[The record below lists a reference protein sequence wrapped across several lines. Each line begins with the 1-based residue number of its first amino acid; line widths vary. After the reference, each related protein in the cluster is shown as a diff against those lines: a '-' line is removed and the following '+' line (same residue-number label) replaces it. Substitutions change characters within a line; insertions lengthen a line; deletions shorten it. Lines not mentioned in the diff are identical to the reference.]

1 MAQSLDKQVA
11 GTSDLNGAATFTFQ
25 SPPTGFWWTG
35 TLNCPAAPTGAI
47 FQAKMGAT
55 QWGEWGGNSV
65 YGPVQAQPNRQ
76 LVVTATGLL
85 PNTGYVLTW
94 LGSEQTSR
102 EAEVVYPS
110 ANSTALTAL
119 TTPAVAQQLY
129 STPSPVTVPF
139 TQSVALTPGIRTLVI
154 QAETVSATYPGFF
167 YLEVVGE
174 VSGFSYYTGTFYL
187 FVPTGNSALAV
198 VPISPAIDNSVSITL
213 LEQGGSVLNFLVTV
227 YGDTSI
233 YDESVF
239 YNGQA
244 VTASVV
250 QPTSGTYKLIDGPAR
265 IISATLDLDNAEGY
279 MLWTDPSGTTHRM
292 MHIVSSTTA
301 NPGLTQA
308 FTPNT
313 LLPIGASIKAV
324 MATATGAHAINASV
338 TYAYP

>member
-35 TLNCPAAPTGAI
+35 TLNCPAAPTGAV

-76 LVVTATGLL
+76 LVVTATGLI

-129 STPSPVTVPF
+129 STPSPVTSF
-139 TQSVALTPGIRTLVI
+139 SESVSFPPGIRTLLI
-154 QAETVSATYPGFF
+154 QA
-167 YLEVVGE
+167 VV
-174 VSGFSYYTGTFYL
+174 YTGTFSSPFYL
-187 FVPTGNSALAV
+187 QVQGDLSGLSYYSDPFYLLTGAFGTSVLAV
-198 VPISPAIDNSVSITL
+198 IPISPAIDNSVTVTI
-213 LEQGGSVLNFLVTV
+213 GSVGGASFNVTV

-244 VTASVV
+244 ITASVV
-250 QPTSGTYKLIDGPAR
+250 QPTSGTYQIVQGPAR
-265 IISATLDLDNAEGY
+265 IISATLDVDNAEGY
-279 MLWTDPSGTTHRM
+279 LIWTDPSSTNHRM

-313 LLPIGASIKAV
+313 LLPIGASISAV